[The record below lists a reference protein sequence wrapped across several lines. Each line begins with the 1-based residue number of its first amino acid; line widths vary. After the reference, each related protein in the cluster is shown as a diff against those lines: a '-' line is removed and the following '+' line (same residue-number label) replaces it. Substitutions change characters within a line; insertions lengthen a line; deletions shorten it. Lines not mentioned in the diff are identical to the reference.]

1 MRIFRIED
9 SLSGFGPFS
18 LKNSHNAIVDDIYKC
33 GCVSMLQLW
42 RWFGRWIKTLNNAE
56 LQEWHFVIYEVEN
69 EHVMVGKRQVIFAS
83 SQASVVERKSL
94 HFLRRLDVRTIS
106 C

>member
-1 MRIFRIED
+1 
-9 SLSGFGPFS
+9 
-18 LKNSHNAIVDDIYKC
+18 
-33 GCVSMLQLW
+33 MLQLW